1 MEQWRVGTTPPVGTF
16 RSEHGQHASRGDTLK
31 QTAFQPGDRV
41 VLPPYGI
48 GVVRGTCL
56 RPVSGQSH
64 AYYQVEFP
72 NTSSKAFVPVAAPD
86 IAGMRAA
93 LTARDMPALLDSLK
107 TSSLNL
113 PRQWAA
119 RHRRVTEILVGGNP
133 FELAILTCE
142 LRRWNVE
149 RGLPDLDRQA
159 FRRAIKLLE
168 QEVSGLQDQGAQ
180 DVQNLLV
187 HAWNE
192 TPQST

>member
-1 MEQWRVGTTPPVGTF
+1 M
-16 RSEHGQHASRGDTLK
+16 K

-56 RPVSGQSH
+56 RPVAGEAH

-72 NTSSKAFVPVAAPD
+72 NTASQAFVPVASPD
-86 IAGMRAA
+86 GAGMRAA
-93 LTARDMPALLDSLK
+93 LTAHDMPALLESLK
-107 TSSLNL
+107 TSRLNL

-119 RHRRVTEILVGGNP
+119 RHRRVTEILVSGNP

-168 QEVSGLQDQGAQ
+168 QEVSGLQDPGAQ
-180 DVQNLLV
+180 DVQLLLS

-192 TPQST
+192 NPQHLSS

>member
-1 MEQWRVGTTPPVGTF
+1 M
-16 RSEHGQHASRGDTLK
+16 K
-31 QTAFQPGDRV
+31 QTAFEPGDRV

-48 GVVRGTCL
+48 GVVSSVCL
-56 RPVSGQSH
+56 RPVAGEDQ
-64 AYYQVEFP
+64 AYYQVDFP
-72 NTSSKAFVPVAAPD
+72 NTASRAFVPVASPD

-93 LTARDMPALLDSLK
+93 LTAHDMPALLDSLK
-107 TSSLNL
+107 TSRLNL

-119 RHRRVTEILVGGNP
+119 RHRRVTEILVSGNP

-168 QEVSGLQDQGAQ
+168 QEVSGLSDSGAQ
-180 DVQNLLV
+180 DVQQLLV

-192 TPQST
+192 TPQLVAAD